1 MQWQI
6 ELTEITMDFF
16 EMFNYLLLLGVTH
29 ISYAH
34 EDPHV
39 IDYE

>member
-1 MQWQI
+1 MANRI
-6 ELTEITMDFF
+6 NRNYNGFFF